1 MAPPPL
7 SHGLLARLAHA
18 RKAANLTQAELAERA
33 GLSRMTVQRLES
45 GSLDPRLSTLQEL
58 ARVLNMELHAV
69 QAEPAVP
76 AEPAASAEA
85 AQLLTA

>member
-1 MAPPPL
+1 MAHSPL
-7 SHGLLARLAHA
+7 SHDLLARLAHA

-58 ARVLNMELHAV
+58 VRVLNMELHAV
-69 QAEPAVP
+69 QAEPA
-76 AEPAASAEA
+76 EPAAEP
-85 AQLLTA
+85 LTA

>member
-1 MAPPPL
+1 MAHSPL
-7 SHGLLARLAHA
+7 SHDLLARLAHA

-58 ARVLNMELHAV
+58 VRVLNMELHAV
-69 QAEPAVP
+69 QTAP
-76 AEPAASAEA
+76 AEPAAQAPAAEP
-85 AQLLTA
+85 LTA

>member
-58 ARVLNMELHAV
+58 VRVLNMELHAV
-69 QAEPAVP
+69 QAEPA
-76 AEPAASAEA
+76 EPAAQAEA
-85 AQLLTA
+85 AESLTA

>member
-1 MAPPPL
+1 MAHSPL
-7 SHGLLARLAHA
+7 SDDLLARLAHA

-58 ARVLNMELHAV
+58 VRVLNMELHAV
-69 QAEPAVP
+69 PAQ
-76 AEPAASAEA
+76 A
-85 AQLLTA
+85 AQSLTA

>member
-58 ARVLNMELHAV
+58 ARALNMELHAV
-69 QAEPAVP
+69 PAQ
-76 AEPAASAEA
+76 A
-85 AQLLTA
+85 AQSLTA

>member
-1 MAPPPL
+1 MAHSPL
-7 SHGLLARLAHA
+7 SHDLLARLAHA

-69 QAEPAVP
+69 QTAP
-76 AEPAASAEA
+76 AEPAAQAPAAEP
-85 AQLLTA
+85 LTA

>member
-1 MAPPPL
+1 MAHPSL
-7 SHGLLARLAHA
+7 SHDLLARLAHA

-58 ARVLNMELHAV
+58 VRVLNMELHAV
-69 QAEPAVP
+69 QAEPA
-76 AEPAASAEA
+76 EPAAQAEA
-85 AQLLTA
+85 AESLTA

>member
-1 MAPPPL
+1 MAHSPL
-7 SHGLLARLAHA
+7 SHDLLARLAHA

-69 QAEPAVP
+69 PAQ
-76 AEPAASAEA
+76 A
-85 AQLLTA
+85 AQSLTA

>member
-7 SHGLLARLAHA
+7 SHGLLAHLAHA
-18 RKAANLTQAELAERA
+18 RKAANLTQTELAERA

-58 ARVLNMELHAV
+58 AHALNMELHAV
-69 QAEPAVP
+69 P
-76 AEPAASAEA
+76 AEA
-85 AQLLTA
+85 AEPLTA

>member
-58 ARVLNMELHAV
+58 ARALDMQLQVL
-69 QAEPAVP
+69 P
-76 AEPAASAEA
+76 AETAPSLSA
-85 AQLLTA
+85 

>member
-7 SHGLLARLAHA
+7 SHGLLARLADA

-58 ARVLNMELHAV
+58 VRVLNMELHAV
-69 QAEPAVP
+69 QAEPA
-76 AEPAASAEA
+76 EPAAEP
-85 AQLLTA
+85 LTA

>member
-7 SHGLLARLAHA
+7 SHDLLARLAHA

-58 ARVLNMELHAV
+58 VRVLNMELHAV
-69 QAEPAVP
+69 QAEPA
-76 AEPAASAEA
+76 EPAAEP
-85 AQLLTA
+85 LTA

>member
-58 ARVLNMELHAV
+58 VRVLNMELHAV
-69 QAEPAVP
+69 QAEPA
-76 AEPAASAEA
+76 EPAAQAEA

>member
-7 SHGLLARLAHA
+7 SHGLLAHLAHA
-18 RKAANLTQAELAERA
+18 RKAANLTQTELAERA

-58 ARVLNMELHAV
+58 VRVLNMELHAV
-69 QAEPAVP
+69 QAEPA
-76 AEPAASAEA
+76 EPAAQAEA
-85 AQLLTA
+85 AESLTA